1 MAHSLSPPPTTA
13 ELVARFDEPS
23 PPTVGLEEEI
33 MVLDARTLDLA
44 PRAAEVLARAGDGDG
59 RFKPELVAAQLE
71 IATAP
76 CATVDEAVAQ
86 LVGGRR
92 ALAAAAGPDLRLAC
106 AGAHPFAATEGEL
119 SPGARYETI
128 AAEYGLI
135 ARQQLCSALQVH
147 VAVRP
152 AAAALDVH
160 NALRSY
166 LPDLA
171 GLAANAPF
179 HGGRDT
185 GLASIRPTIATLL
198 PRQGVPPALA
208 SWEAYAGALAA
219 LDDPAAWWWELRP
232 HPLHGTLEI
241 RVPDAQA
248 TIEDT
253 RAVAAV
259 AHALVRWL
267 ALRRAAGERLHVEET
282 WRIEER
288 RWRAQRR
295 GPDHGRLRGLLEH
308 LEELGVDLS
317 AARDLLDD
325 AGPAERLRR
334 AARGDVRRATEHLA
348 GRFLEGVPG

>member
-1 MAHSLSPPPTTA
+1 MAHSLSRPPTTA
-13 ELVARFDEPS
+13 ELQARFDDPS

-44 PRAAEVLARAGDGDG
+44 PRAGEVLERAGDDG
-59 RFKPELVAAQLE
+59 RRFKPELVAAQLE

-76 CATVDEAVAQ
+76 CATVQEAVAE
-86 LVGGRR
+86 LAEGRR

-119 SPGARYETI
+119 APGARYEAI
-128 AAEYGLI
+128 AAEYGTI
-135 ARQQLCSALQVH
+135 ARWQLCSALQVH

-152 AAAALDVH
+152 SAVALDVY
-160 NALRSY
+160 NALRSF

-171 GLAANAPF
+171 GLAAHAPF

-185 GLASIRPTIATLL
+185 GLASIRPTIARHL
-198 PRQGVPPALA
+198 PRQGVPPPLP
-208 SWEAYAGALAA
+208 SWEAYADALAT
-219 LDDPAAWWWELRP
+219 LDDPSSWWWELRP
-232 HPLHGTLEI
+232 HPVHGTLEI

-248 TIEDT
+248 TVAEAQ
-253 RAVAAV
+253 AVGLA

-267 ALRRAAGERLHVEET
+267 AERRAGGEELAVEDT

-295 GPDHGRLRGLLEH
+295 GPDRGRLTALLEAIGAPEA
-308 LEELGVDLS
+308 LPQLAGGGP
-317 AARDLLDD
+317 AARL
-325 AGPAERLRR
+325 R
-334 AARGDVRRATEHLA
+334 AAAAGDVRHATELLA
-348 GRFLEGVPG
+348 DRFLEGVTG

>member
-33 MVLDARTLDLA
+33 MVLDAGTLDLA
-44 PRAAEVLARAGDGDG
+44 PRAAEVLERAGDGDG

-71 IATAP
+71 IATTP
-76 CATVDEAVAQ
+76 CATVDDAVAQ
-86 LVGGRR
+86 LAEGRR
-92 ALAAAAGPDLRLAC
+92 VLAAAAGPDLRLAC
-106 AGAHPFAATEGEL
+106 AGAHPFAETEGEL
-119 SPGARYETI
+119 TPGARYEAITG
-128 AAEYGLI
+128 EYGVI
-135 ARQQLCSALQVH
+135 ARRQLCSALQVH

-152 AAAALDVH
+152 AAAALDVY

-179 HGGRDT
+179 HDGRDI

-198 PRQGVPPALA
+198 PRQGVPPALP
-208 SWEAYAGALAA
+208 SWGAYATALAT

-232 HPLHGTLEI
+232 HPFHGTLEI
-241 RVPDAQA
+241 RVPDAQTTVA
-248 TIEDT
+248 DA

-267 ALRRAAGERLHVEET
+267 TLRRAAGEPLQAEET
-282 WRIEER
+282 WSIEER
-288 RWRAQRR
+288 RWCAQRH
-295 GPDHGRLRGLLEH
+295 GPDHGRLRTLLEY

-317 AARDLLDD
+317 AARELVEDG
-325 AGPAERLRR
+325 GPAARLRE
-334 AARGDVRRATEHLA
+334 ASGGDVRRATEHLA
-348 GRFLEGVPG
+348 DRFLEGLAG